1 MKKQKKSDNISINP
15 IQVKTQP
22 SKFAEREIPISSSYP
37 VIDTDLARDN
47 IENDLTS
54 SDLQDLYN
62 SDGRHKEK
70 HDDIR

>member
-1 MKKQKKSDNISINP
+1 MDKKQKNNKVNP
-15 IQVKTQP
+15 IQIDVPP
-22 SKFAEREIPISSSYP
+22 SYFTENETPISLSYP

-62 SDGRHKEK
+62 SDGKHREK
-70 HDDIR
+70 YY

>member
-1 MKKQKKSDNISINP
+1 MEKKKVKEGNKVNP
-15 IQVKTQP
+15 IQVSVPP
-22 SKFAEREIPISSSYP
+22 SKFAEKERPISSSYP

-62 SDGRHKEK
+62 SDGRHTSKNEK
-70 HDDIR
+70 Y